1 LGGVVVDRR
10 GVGSSGME
18 RCGVEERRA
27 VEWIGLEDK
36 PKPARGIDERV
47 KDGTFEG

>member
-1 LGGVVVDRR
+1 VWSGG
-10 GVGSSGME
+10 
-18 RCGVEERRA
+18 EERRA